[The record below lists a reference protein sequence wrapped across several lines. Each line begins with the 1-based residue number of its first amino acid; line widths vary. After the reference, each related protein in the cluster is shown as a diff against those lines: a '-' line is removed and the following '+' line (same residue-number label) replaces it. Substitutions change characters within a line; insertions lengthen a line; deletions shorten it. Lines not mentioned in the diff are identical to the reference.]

1 MILSDILNNFSVTD
15 SQKCMHKKQDYYV
28 RQWNFSRTGSQACS
42 LSVPLKRRV
51 ESHYFGIVSDH
62 RTN

>member
-51 ESHYFGIVSDH
+51 ESHYLV
-62 RTN
+62 